1 MIFLVFQNIRTQGF
15 FSALE
20 AQTPREEKTNPE
32 VVYPGKSG
40 ADYAACSRQDKHIT
54 SLKEKKCK

>member
-20 AQTPREEKTNPE
+20 AQTPRQEKTNPE
-32 VVYPGKSG
+32 VVYPGK
-40 ADYAACSRQDKHIT
+40 
-54 SLKEKKCK
+54 